1 MFSSS
6 NPPICRLFCPNHTSS
21 NNNFVLDSC
30 SVSVIIADVHASVQL
45 SQRFR
50 NPSDTLSLDA
60 VYTFGL
66 CADAAVCGFQM
77 IRADGTKVEGV
88 VKEKEEAKKE
98 FQEAVNQGYTASLG
112 SEETKDI
119 FSISVGNISPSEVVT
134 INLRYL
140 QTLKDDE
147 KRDQVR
153 FTFPRTYAQRYG
165 QAPAW
170 NAQTA
175 STAHQPFVLDAV
187 IQQSGSI
194 KTVSCPSGHPMDLE
208 LGKSEDFVVDESA
221 SDSHFAKVTLRD
233 GSGYLTQDVIL
244 VVTATGLDSPRCFIE
259 AHPSPEHDTVAMG
272 LTFVPR
278 FKLPDVLNGME
289 YIFLV
294 DRSGSME
301 GTSIKLVREALV
313 VLLRGLPTKG
323 TTFNIFSFG
332 SNVTKLWDSSQS
344 YTQSSLE
351 AATQHVDSML
361 ANYGGT
367 EIAAALSSVYSSL
380 PKPLARPAS
389 IFLLTDG
396 SAWDIS
402 SCVKNTREAL
412 STFATP
418 ENFIRVFSLGIGDG
432 ASTDT
437 CDSIAIAGQGFSVF
451 VAANEPV
458 MGKCARLVRAA
469 RTPPIRDLEVLWTG
483 KENNIESEAS
493 DDDDFEMVENDAA
506 TAKDVPQT
514 STKRST
520 PISLFD
526 DSDNLMNMD
535 TDVGP
540 PPKPEVTLP
549 PTPRIQEAPQNI
561 TSIFPGTRLQIY
573 AIISNKQISI
583 PSSIKVRGTV
593 ATTGSIVELEVT
605 VTRIARSQQQGQRN
619 HTILHT
625 IAAKAL
631 IADREKD
638 KHVFPQSISSSFANN
653 DELRDAYLKEDIVR
667 LGTTYGLTSRHT
679 SFIAVDRR
687 TGQSLPQEEKH
698 GFANR
703 HGEGR
708 SGDLLRGLG
717 APRLRSV
724 ARAIPA
730 SYDYSTISSLVSV
743 ADRSSLPRSVRSG
756 GVHASTG
763 SSRHVASRDSASPV
777 EFRLPPAPPPAP
789 RPSASMSAR
798 RRAPPPP
805 PPQAPTARSPVSPK
819 LFGAPAMPIEEKG
832 ERERDR
838 DRDLLRMDPDVGG
851 APQPQVEAAPPP
863 RAVRRGR
870 PMRVQAVDSSAP
882 PTSPPSSS
890 APSAMTE
897 GERLAAIARLQQFDG
912 GFTLTQDLL
921 RLLKVELTIDAFKQ
935 KCAGESDNDDIIV
948 TALALLWLEKHGS
961 DDSLELQEKAKQ
973 WLMDNL
979 GDEEKVAG
987 TKEKTEKLFTL

>member
-30 SVSVIIADVHASVQL
+30 SVSAIIADVHASVQL
-45 SQRFR
+45 SQKFR

-165 QAPAW
+165 QAPTW

-208 LGKSEDFVVDESA
+208 LGKPEDFVVDESA

-278 FKLPDVLNGME
+278 FKLPDVPNGME

-332 SNVTKLWDSSQS
+332 SNVTKLWDSSQP
-344 YTQSSLE
+344 YTQHNLD
-351 AATQHVDSML
+351 AATQYVDSMM

-367 EIAAALSSVYSSL
+367 EIAAALASVFSSL
-380 PKPLARPAS
+380 LKPLTRPAS

-396 SAWDIS
+396 SAWDIPN
-402 SCVKNTREAL
+402 CITQIHNAL
-412 STFATP
+412 CNLTTSD
-418 ENFIRVFSLGIGDG
+418 NFLRVFTLGIGDG

-437 CDSIAIAGQGFSVF
+437 CDSIAIAGQGFSVY

-483 KENNIESEAS
+483 QEKIVEGEV
-493 DDDDFEMVENDAA
+493 DDGFELVEDDAVTLTD
-506 TAKDVPQT
+506 TKKTSKQT
-514 STKRST
+514 SESKSST
-520 PISLFD
+520 SVSLFND
-526 DSDNLMNMD
+526 DSDAMD
-535 TDVGP
+535 VDEVGP
-540 PPKPEVTLP
+540 PPQPTVTLP
-549 PTPRIQEAPQNI
+549 SPPKIQEAPLNI
-561 TSIFPGTRLQIY
+561 TNLFPGTRSQMY
-573 AIISNKQISI
+573 AIISNNQISV
-583 PSSIKVRGTV
+583 PSSIKVRATV
-593 ATTGSIVELEVT
+593 VTTGTTVELEAP
-605 VTRIARSQQQGQRN
+605 VTRMMARSQEHEK

-631 IADREKD
+631 IMDREKN
-638 KHVFPQSISSSFANN
+638 KHAFPQSISASFVKD
-653 DELRDAYLKEDIVR
+653 DELRVAYLKENIVR
-667 LGTTYGLTSRHT
+667 LGTTYGLTSRYT
-679 SFIAVDRR
+679 SFVAVDRR
-687 TGQSLPQEEKH
+687 TGHLQPRP
-698 GFANR
+698 ANR
-703 HGEGR
+703 ELFINKPSGGR
-708 SGDLLRGLG
+708 GGGRGGMYMSIQGGPPVSPLLMGASGSFATVGARPTTGLG
-717 APRLRSV
+717 SLGG
-724 ARAIPA
+724 A
-730 SYDYSTISSLVSV
+730 SPPPPPG
-743 ADRSSLPRSVRSG
+743 AMG
-756 GVHASTG
+756 GFSTG
-763 SSRHVASRDSASPV
+763 SSL
-777 EFRLPPAPPPAP
+777 FPAP
-789 RPSASMSAR
+789 RIGAIS
-798 RRAPPPP
+798 
-805 PPQAPTARSPVSPK
+805 QAQA
-819 LFGAPAMPIEEKG
+819 FGAPVIPTTTSAFSFGAYGAQQQQQPAQLSPLLFGGPAMVIERSKAS
-832 ERERDR
+832 RATSIF
-838 DRDLLRMDPDVGG
+838 GG
-851 APQPQVEAAPPP
+851 GSQPQVEAAPPP
-863 RAVRRGR
+863 SAI
-870 PMRVQAVDSSAP
+870 PAP
-882 PTSPPSSS
+882 P
-890 APSAMTE
+890 APGSGVQQAEAISRGSRSFHMVNYSDNDDEWPLALSAMTE
-897 GERLAAIARLQQFDG
+897 GERLAAVARLQQFDG
-912 GFTLTQDLL
+912 GFTLTPDLL
-921 RLLKVELTIDAFKQ
+921 QLINVELTIDAFKH
-935 KCAGESDNDDIIV
+935 KCAGESENVDVIA
-948 TALALLWLEKHGS
+948 TALALLWLEKHGG
-961 DDSLELQEKAKQ
+961 DEWLELQEKAI
-973 WLMDNL
+973 
-979 GDEEKVAG
+979 E
-987 TKEKTEKLFTL
+987 